1 MITPSSSNE
10 DFLNGLDI
18 DVFSKIINDKS
29 VSFSETQIN
38 EINKKITKSLEDY
51 QREYKIKLETD
62 IYEFEEYK
70 KEKTEELN
78 NLIEIS
84 TNLTAKIKENEKLL
98 EIEKTKFKIF
108 SSERKLNKII
118 EEDMKIYT
126 TMFAKISSLH
136 EDILNINK
144 WIDKTKSFL

>member
-1 MITPSSSNE
+1 MITPTSSNE
-10 DFLNGLDI
+10 DFLNSVDTN
-18 DVFSKIINDKS
+18 VFTNLINNNDTIN
-29 VSFSETQIN
+29 ELQIA
-38 EINKKITKSLEDY
+38 EINKKIIKSLDEY
-51 QREYKIKLETD
+51 KREYQEKLEKD
-62 IYEFEEYK
+62 ICEFEEYK

-84 TNLTAKIKENEKLL
+84 TQLTAKIKENQRLL
-98 EIEKTKFKIF
+98 EIEKTKFKLF
-108 SSERKLNKII
+108 SSERKLKNII

-126 TMFAKISSLH
+126 TMFAKISSLL

>member
-1 MITPSSSNE
+1 MITPTSSNE
-10 DFLNGLDI
+10 DFLNSI
-18 DVFSKIINDKS
+18 DKNVFTNLINNNDTIN
-29 VSFSETQIN
+29 EIQIA
-38 EINKKITKSLEDY
+38 EINKKIIKSLDEY
-51 QREYKIKLETD
+51 KREYQEKLEKD
-62 IYEFEEYK
+62 ICEFEEYK

-84 TNLTAKIKENEKLL
+84 TQLTAKIKENEMLL
-98 EIEKTKFKIF
+98 EIEKTKFKLF

-118 EEDMKIYT
+118 EEDMKIYN

>member
-1 MITPSSSNE
+1 MITPTSSNE
-10 DFLNGLDI
+10 DFLNSI
-18 DVFSKIINDKS
+18 DTNVFTNLINNNDIIN
-29 VSFSETQIN
+29 ELQIA
-38 EINKKITKSLEDY
+38 EINKKIIKSLDEY
-51 QREYKIKLETD
+51 KREYQEKLEKD
-62 IYEFEEYK
+62 IWEFEEYK

-84 TNLTAKIKENEKLL
+84 TQLTAKIKENERLL
-98 EIEKTKFKIF
+98 EIEKTKFKLF

>member
-1 MITPSSSNE
+1 MITPTSSNE
-10 DFLNGLDI
+10 DFLNSI
-18 DVFSKIINDKS
+18 DTNVFTNLINNNDTIN
-29 VSFSETQIN
+29 ELQIA
-38 EINKKITKSLEDY
+38 EINKKIIKSLDEY
-51 QREYKIKLETD
+51 KREYQEKLEKD
-62 IYEFEEYK
+62 IWEFEEYK

-84 TNLTAKIKENEKLL
+84 TQLTAKIKENERLL
-98 EIEKTKFKIF
+98 EIEKTKFKLF

>member
-1 MITPSSSNE
+1 MITPTSSNE
-10 DFLNGLDI
+10 DFLNSI
-18 DVFSKIINDKS
+18 DTNVFTNLINNNDIIN
-29 VSFSETQIN
+29 ETQIA
-38 EINKKITKSLEDY
+38 EINKKIIKSLDEY
-51 QREYKIKLETD
+51 KREYQEKLEKD
-62 IYEFEEYK
+62 ICEFEEYK
-70 KEKTEELN
+70 NEKTEELN

-84 TNLTAKIKENEKLL
+84 TYLTAKIKENERLL
-98 EIEKTKFKIF
+98 EIEKTKFKLF

>member
-1 MITPSSSNE
+1 MITPTSSNE
-10 DFLNGLDI
+10 DFLNSI
-18 DVFSKIINDKS
+18 DTNVFTNLINNNDTIN
-29 VSFSETQIN
+29 EIQIA
-38 EINKKITKSLEDY
+38 EINKKIIKSLDEY
-51 QREYKIKLETD
+51 KREYQEKLKKD
-62 IYEFEEYK
+62 ICEFEEYK
-70 KEKTEELN
+70 KEKSEELN

-84 TNLTAKIKENEKLL
+84 TQLTAKIKENERLL
-98 EIEKTKFKIF
+98 EIEKTKFKLF

-118 EEDMKIYT
+118 EEDMKIYN